1 MEEMAGD
8 SSRTRPG
15 GVSVLL
21 VAVRLIQA
29 GLISILISM
38 IWPALRGAPWVP
50 SRRRSVRR
58 MLEMAGVRAG
68 EVVYDLGSGDGRV
81 LIAAARDFGAR
92 SVGVEID
99 PLRAWWTRLRVA
111 AVGLR
116 DRVSVVR
123 GDFFTQDL
131 ASADVVVLFLTQ
143 ATNDRLAD
151 KLRRELRPGARVI
164 SNRYVLR
171 DWPVAAEDVAENL
184 RLYVVDGGADEALS
198 ASEIAG

>member
-1 MEEMAGD
+1 M
-8 SSRTRPG
+8 
-15 GVSVLL
+15 
-21 VAVRLIQA
+21 
-29 GLISILISM
+29 
-38 IWPALRGAPWVP
+38 
-50 SRRRSVRR
+50 
-58 MLEMAGVRAG
+58 
-68 EVVYDLGSGDGRV
+68 
-81 LIAAARDFGAR
+81 
-92 SVGVEID
+92 
-99 PLRAWWTRLRVA
+99 
-111 AVGLR
+111 
-116 DRVSVVR
+116 R